1 MKKQDIR
8 IAIVGSDFQKFV
20 TDNLEKNCIETL
32 LRNGMARDCIT
43 VVRVPG
49 SLEIPLAALLLAK
62 KKKFDAIIAFGA
74 IHKGKTYH
82 FQQVADECIRG
93 CMNVSHEYQIPVIY
107 EVLAVYDM
115 KDARERRKAMF
126 FQRVRYLRAKRTAH
140 NRDADIL
147 FLHTLLFI

>member
-32 LRNGMARDCIT
+32 LKNGVPRDR
-43 VVRVPG
+43 VELVRVPG

-62 KKKFDAIIAFGA
+62 KKTFDAIIAFGA
-74 IHKGKTYH
+74 VHKGKTYH

-93 CMNVSHEYQIPVIY
+93 CMNVSLEHEIPVIY

-115 KDARERRKAMF
+115 KDARERATRKKENRGVEAALSALAMISV
-126 FQRVRYLRAKRTAH
+126 VRTLRSKIR
-140 NRDADIL
+140 
-147 FLHTLLFI
+147 

>member
-20 TDNLEKNCIETL
+20 TDNLEKNCIKTL
-32 LRNGMARDCIT
+32 HQNGVARERIT

-49 SLEIPLAALLLAK
+49 SLEIPLAAQLLARK
-62 KKKFDAIIAFGA
+62 GIFDAIVVFGA

-93 CMNVSHEYQIPVIY
+93 CMKVSLEHEIPVIY

-115 KDARERRKAMF
+115 KDARERATRKKENRGVEAALSALAMIGV
-126 FQRVRYLRAKRTAH
+126 VRALRSKKR
-140 NRDADIL
+140 
-147 FLHTLLFI
+147 

>member
-20 TDNLEKNCIETL
+20 TDNLEKNCIKTL
-32 LRNGMARDCIT
+32 LQNGVVRGRIT

-49 SLEIPLAALLLAK
+49 SLEIPLTALLLAK
-62 KKKFDAIIAFGA
+62 KKEFDAIIAFGA
-74 IHKGKTYH
+74 IHKGKTSH

-115 KDARERRKAMF
+115 KDARERATRKKENRGVEAAFSALAMIGV
-126 FQRVRYLRAKRTAH
+126 VRALRDKKR
-140 NRDADIL
+140 
-147 FLHTLLFI
+147 

>member
-20 TDNLEKNCIETL
+20 TDDLEKNCIETL
-32 LRNGMARDCIT
+32 LQNGVTRDRIEL
-43 VVRVPG
+43 VRVPG
-49 SLEIPLAALLLAK
+49 SLEIPLAALLLVK
-62 KKKFDAIIAFGA
+62 KKTFDAIIAFGA

-93 CMNVSHEYQIPVIY
+93 CMNVSQAYQIPVIY

-115 KDARERRKAMF
+115 KDARERATRKKENRGVEAALSALAMVSV
-126 FQRVRYLRAKRTAH
+126 VRGLRSKKR
-140 NRDADIL
+140 
-147 FLHTLLFI
+147 

>member
-32 LRNGMARDCIT
+32 LQNGAARERIT

-115 KDARERRKAMF
+115 KDARERATRKKENRGVEAALSALAMVGV
-126 FQRVRYLRAKRTAH
+126 VRALQGKKR
-140 NRDADIL
+140 
-147 FLHTLLFI
+147 

>member
-1 MKKQDIR
+1 MKNKPYR

-32 LRNGMARDCIT
+32 LRNGVARERIT
-43 VVRVPG
+43 VLRVPG
-49 SLEIPLAALLLAK
+49 SLEIPLAAQLLAK
-62 KKKFDAIIAFGA
+62 KKIFDAIVVFGA

-93 CMNVSHEYQIPVIY
+93 CMKVSLEHEIPVIY

-115 KDARERRKAMF
+115 KDARERDTRKKENRGVEAALSALAMTSVV
-126 FQRVRYLRAKRTAH
+126 RVLRSKKR
-140 NRDADIL
+140 
-147 FLHTLLFI
+147 

>member
-8 IAIVGSDFQKFV
+8 IAIVGSDFPTFV
-20 TDNLEKNCIETL
+20 PVNLEQNCIETL
-32 LRNGMARDCIT
+32 LQNGVARERIA

-62 KKKFDAIIAFGA
+62 KKKFDAIMAFGA

-115 KDARERRKAMF
+115 KDARERATRKKENRGVEAALSALAMVGV
-126 FQRVRYLRAKRTAH
+126 VRTLRDKKQ
-140 NRDADIL
+140 
-147 FLHTLLFI
+147 

>member
-1 MKKQDIR
+1 MKNKKDIR

-20 TDNLEKNCIETL
+20 TDNLESNCITTL
-32 LRNGMARDCIT
+32 IKNGVRRDRIAT
-43 VVRVPG
+43 VRVPG

-62 KKKFDAIIAFGA
+62 KKTFDAIIAFGA

-115 KDARERRKAMF
+115 KDARERATRKEENRGVEAALSALAIVGV
-126 FQRVRYLRAKRTAH
+126 VRALQGKKR
-140 NRDADIL
+140 
-147 FLHTLLFI
+147 

>member
-1 MKKQDIR
+1 MKNKPYR

-32 LRNGMARDCIT
+32 LRNGVARERIT
-43 VVRVPG
+43 VLRVPG
-49 SLEIPLAALLLAK
+49 SLEIPLAAQLLAK
-62 KKKFDAIIAFGA
+62 KKIFDAIVVFGA

-93 CMNVSHEYQIPVIY
+93 CMKVSLEHEIPVIY

-115 KDARERRKAMF
+115 KDARERATRKKENRGVEAALSALAMTSVV
-126 FQRVRYLRAKRTAH
+126 RVLRSKKR
-140 NRDADIL
+140 
-147 FLHTLLFI
+147 

>member
-1 MKKQDIR
+1 MKNKPYR

-32 LRNGMARDCIT
+32 LRNGLARDRIT

-62 KKKFDAIIAFGA
+62 KKTFDAIIAFGA

-93 CMNVSHEYQIPVIY
+93 CMNVSQEYQIPVVY

-115 KDARERRKAMF
+115 KDARERATRKKENRGVEAALSALTMIGV
-126 FQRVRYLRAKRTAH
+126 VRALRSKKR
-140 NRDADIL
+140 
-147 FLHTLLFI
+147 